1 MQRAERSIRVRA
13 PIAEVYRFWRNF
25 ENFPQFMD
33 HVEDVRLLDADGR
46 MTHWKLK
53 GPVGMSVEYDA
64 RLTEDVENKSIGWNS
79 TAGSM
84 QTSGTVA
91 FTEIDDYTEVHVVMQ
106 WYDTPGGPVGEFFS
120 RVLQNPD
127 QMLQEDLDRFKSVVE
142 SRARVS

>member
-13 PIAEVYRFWRNF
+13 PIAEVYRFWRDF

-33 HVEDVRLLDADGR
+33 HVEEVRRLDDHGAL
-46 MTHWKLK
+46 THWRLK

-64 RLTEDVENKSIGWNS
+64 RLTQDEENQGIGWSS
-79 TAGSM
+79 TSGSM
-84 QTSGTVA
+84 QTTGTVT

-142 SRARVS
+142 SRAKVA